1 MKSNT
6 AQLKRRQLDK
16 RFKLLS
22 SFQDVRRPA
31 EGWLK
36 AIRESLGMTAAQAGK
51 RAGASQQTWTRGE
64 ESEAK
69 KSISIA
75 TLEKYAAA
83 LGCRVVYAL
92 VPNSGSL
99 EESVLQQARVV
110 AARVTARTNA
120 SMRLENQEIS
130 KEELAQQTE
139 ELALELVRN
148 LKSTLWEE

>member
-1 MKSNT
+1 MKPST
-6 AQLKRRQLDK
+6 VHLKRRQLDRRIK
-16 RFKLLS
+16 SLFSLR
-22 SFQDVRRPA
+22 DVRQPS

-51 RAGASQQTWTRGE
+51 RAGASQQTWTRSE
-64 ESEAK
+64 ESEAN
-69 KSISIA
+69 KSMSIT

-83 LGCRVVYAL
+83 LGCRVVFAL

-99 EESVLQQARVV
+99 EDSVLQQARLV
-110 AARVTARTNA
+110 AAKIAARTNA
-120 SMRLENQEIS
+120 TMRLENQEVS